1 MLKMPRT
8 RKTLGMTPAIAT
20 PPDALPGVSIPSR
33 ILIATV
39 VALMGLLLL
48 FGAGFAN
55 SLVLHEAAHDARHG
69 LGFPCH

>member
-8 RKTLGMTPAIAT
+8 KTPGTVSAIAA
-20 PPDALPGVSIPSR
+20 PPDALPAVGFPSR
-33 ILIATV
+33 FAIGAVAVIAG
-39 VALMGLLLL
+39 ALLL

-55 SLVLHEAAHDARHG
+55 SQVLHDAAHDARHG